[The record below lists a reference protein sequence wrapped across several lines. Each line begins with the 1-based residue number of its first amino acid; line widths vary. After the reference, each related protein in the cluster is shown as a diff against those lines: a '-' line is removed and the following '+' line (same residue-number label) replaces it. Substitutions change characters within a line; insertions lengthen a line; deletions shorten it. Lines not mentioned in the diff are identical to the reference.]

1 MNWDQIAGEW
11 KNMKG
16 RIREQW
22 GELTDDD
29 MDRIG
34 GKKDQLVG
42 TIQSKYG
49 LAKEEAERQVDEF
62 ARKAEPKAGSRAGA

>member
-16 RIREQW
+16 KIREQW

-34 GKKDQLVG
+34 GRKDQLVG
-42 TIQSKYG
+42 TIQSRYG
-49 LAKEEAERQVDEF
+49 LAKEEAERQVHEF
-62 ARKAEPKAGSRAGA
+62 TRKAEPKAGSRAGA